1 METEQL
7 RILTGKTWDLHER
20 MSDNKINR
28 NCRHSRRGGAGER
41 EKMLA
46 IRDSLND
53 LHNTLIFLQVY
64 IHSFISL
71 INFQSSANLYIC
83 FISLSQTQKVK
94 SSEKKQ
100 RDEAIARLEESRKL
114 LIHTINECTQ
124 INGFLL
130 QEILEFPSNFKGKS
144 IDEQKNKKKQNGI
157 SSFLIETTRFG
168 LEFLVIFATI
178 YSSVQF
184 RKCRQKNSKLIL
196 ESKTHLDVL
205 CGRG

>member
-1 METEQL
+1 MFHL
-7 RILTGKTWDLHER
+7 
-20 MSDNKINR
+20 
-28 NCRHSRRGGAGER
+28 
-41 EKMLA
+41 
-46 IRDSLND
+46 
-53 LHNTLIFLQVY
+53 
-64 IHSFISL
+64 
-71 INFQSSANLYIC
+71 
-83 FISLSQTQKVK
+83 SLSQTQKVK

-124 INGFLL
+124 INGLLL
-130 QEILEFPSNFKGKS
+130 QEILQFPSNFKGKS
-144 IDEQKNKKKQNGI
+144 IDEQKKKKKKQNGI
-157 SSFLIETTRFG
+157 SSFLTETTRFG